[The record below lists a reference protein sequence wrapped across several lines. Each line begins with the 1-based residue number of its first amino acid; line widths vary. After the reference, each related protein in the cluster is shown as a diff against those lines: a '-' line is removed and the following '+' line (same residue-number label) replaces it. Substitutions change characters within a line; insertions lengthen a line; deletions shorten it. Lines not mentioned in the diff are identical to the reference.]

1 MKLCPIN
8 KDRKRNNVNVDTG
21 ELYRMAATIKAAEQR
36 GENLAPI
43 SEQAADR
50 IEAGY
55 AAMNRQQRRQY
66 DRESRK
72 QQKIKTSV

>member
-1 MKLCPIN
+1 M
-8 KDRKRNNVNVDTG
+8 NVDTG
-21 ELYRMAATIKAAEQR
+21 ELYRTAEAIKAAKQR

-43 SEQAADR
+43 SEQAANR

-66 DRESRK
+66 DRETRK
-72 QQKIKTSV
+72 QQQTKTSV